1 MSYVLDLIWLGVLVG
16 LSVVLV
22 VTLVNGMFD
31 RFRDE

>member
-1 MSYVLDLIWLGVLVG
+1 MSYILDLIWLGVLLG